1 MLPNTYDII
10 NLNIYFN
17 GLGLIMNHSKNVTV
31 TFDSNV
37 WENIVDPDK
46 RSGIYLDLFKLV
58 ESKKITPIFFA
69 GLAIFETIP
78 KNMRKDYIANYKM
91 SFEWDDGNVIIKQHG
106 TKPYQLSEYH
116 NIHLKAAFDMGFK
129 FIDLPRIGAP
139 KIPKEYMSNLEL
151 YPLGE
156 RLDRTFECA
165 RFIEN
170 ELQAGYKNF
179 QNLLDLKSDEHIC
192 QKSKDDED
200 ITDKKYAAGVA
211 EWMDGDSLAA
221 HYGYGLDY
229 YCTNDKGKG
238 AGSNSIFH
246 LNNKEKLK
254 ERFDIKILEPSELF
268 KLLQPL

>member
-1 MLPNTYDII
+1 MFLNINDII
-10 NLNIYFN
+10 DLIIYYKE
-17 GLGLIMNHSKNVTV
+17 LGLIMRNNENVTV

-46 RSGIYLDLFKLV
+46 RCGIYLDLFELV
-58 ESKKITPIFFA
+58 ESRKITPLFFA

-78 KNMRKDYIANYKM
+78 KNLRKDYIANYKM
-91 SFEWDDGNVIIKQHG
+91 PYEWDDGIVKIKKNG

-116 NIHLKAAFDMGFK
+116 NRHLRAAFDMGFK
-129 FIDLPRIGAP
+129 FIDLPRIGVTT
-139 KIPKEYMSNLEL
+139 IPAEYMSNLEL

-156 RLDRTFECA
+156 RLERAFKCG

-170 ELQAGYKNF
+170 ELQAGYQNF
-179 QNLLDLKSDEHIC
+179 KNLLDLKSGEHIC
-192 QKSKDDED
+192 QKSKDNDD

-221 HYGYGLDY
+221 HYGYGIDY

-238 AGSNSIFH
+238 AGSSSIFH
-246 LNNKEKLK
+246 SNNREKLK
-254 ERFDIKILEPSELF
+254 ERFNIEIIEPSEL
-268 KLLQPL
+268 LQSL